1 MSSLTVYAP
10 QITIL
15 DTAVSILDG
24 LYSLND
30 LHTASGKDKKHQ
42 PSFFMRN
49 QETKDLIKEVEDTD
63 KITAVRKVQG
73 GNNKS
78 MQGTYVCK
86 ELVYRYAMWISP
98 KFALMVIRTFDKL
111 VTSGSQVVGKN
122 LTTEQTLPLRNAVS
136 LLVTKSSVLYSDAYK
151 MVHQKFGV
159 GHIRSLNLTQVD
171 SAVEYVHSLIV
182 SMSVKETPLTEFTH
196 SQYITEVKNE
206 AMDYV
211 YRLQNTI
218 VANGL
223 KLPKYPEFDKEEI
236 SQRFIVSMIR
246 HNRMMLSFNHK
257 GEPAI
262 NFVPNDTVM
271 INRNNIA
278 DVANF
283 ADKELLPSMINNAV
297 KRLGK

>member
-1 MSSLTVYAP
+1 
-10 QITIL
+10 
-15 DTAVSILDG
+15 
-24 LYSLND
+24 
-30 LHTASGKDKKHQ
+30 
-42 PSFFMRN
+42 MRN
-49 QETKDLIKEVEDTD
+49 NEVVELIDELTQSSD
-63 KITAVRKVQG
+63 KGAGQVTRRING
-73 GNNKS
+73 GSKR
-78 MQGTYVCK
+78 GTYACK

-98 KFALMVIRTFDKL
+98 KFALLVIRTFDKL
-111 VTSGSQVVGKN
+111 VTGELKVVGSP
-122 LTTEQTLPLRNAVS
+122 LTAEQTLPLRDAVN
-136 LLVTKSSVLYSDAYK
+136 LLVTKSSILYPDGYK

-159 GHIRSLNLTQVD
+159 NHIKELTTAQVD
-171 SAVEYVHSLIV
+171 SAVRYVHSLIL

-196 SQYITEVKNE
+196 SQYITEVKND

-236 SQRFIVSMIR
+236 CRRFIVGMIR
-246 HNRMMLSFNHK
+246 HNRMMLSFDYQ
-257 GEPAI
+257 GAPAV

-283 ADKELLPSMINNAV
+283 ADKEHLPSMINNAV